1 MSLASCP
8 LPTATLI
15 QAYSVRQFKMST
27 SPPADIIQDRS
38 DALEERY
45 TAPRSEKHTFPS
57 IELFSRGTL
66 GSCCLTR
73 RWTYTYSTLPGTD
86 KSTTI
91 PSCGCNCA
99 GHSSKNTGPKAS
111 FTCHLRTSDTVN
123 PNDPPPLVHT
133 QRK

>member
-57 IELFSRGTL
+57 IELFSREPWAAAALQDVGPIHTVPYL
-66 GSCCLTR
+66 VPTNR
-73 RWTYTYSTLPGTD
+73 RRYRHVDATVRDIPAKTPVQKQASRVTYVPP
-86 KSTTI
+86 I
-91 PSCGCNCA
+91 P
-99 GHSSKNTGPKAS
+99 
-111 FTCHLRTSDTVN
+111 
-123 PNDPPPLVHT
+123 
-133 QRK
+133 